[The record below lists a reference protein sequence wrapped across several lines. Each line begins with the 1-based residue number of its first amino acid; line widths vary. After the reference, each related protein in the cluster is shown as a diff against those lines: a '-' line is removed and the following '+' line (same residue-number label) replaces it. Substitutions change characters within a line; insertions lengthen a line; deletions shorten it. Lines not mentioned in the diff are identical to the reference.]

1 MTSQLSPFLRHSW
14 RPQVALLATV
24 AAFVNLDHAER
35 TKLERVSTVSEPRDG
50 TEVFSQGDIA
60 DAVYAIVG
68 GDGHVRIGA
77 VDKHSK
83 SLMVEVFHDGEI
95 FGEIGVIDG
104 GPRSAAAVVEGN
116 VKLVRI
122 PGAVFLSALS
132 RDPALGEA
140 LCRAVAGRLRRTFE
154 RFQDASFETLE
165 VRLARQVLYLADREG
180 RHTVQGIR
188 LGRHLRQNDLADLLG
203 ATTRSI
209 ITILN
214 AWRAAGV
221 VLYDT
226 ERAFL
231 TLCDPGALRA
241 LVQQAADSLDCR
253 LAPTRAVRHYGNAR
267 RSDT

>member
-1 MTSQLSPFLRHSW
+1 MTSQHSPFLRHSW
-14 RPQVALLATV
+14 SPQIALLATV
-24 AAFVNLDHAER
+24 AAFLNVDHAER
-35 TKLERVSTVSEPRDG
+35 AKLEHVSTVSEPRDG
-50 TEVFSQGDIA
+50 AEVFGQGDIA

-77 VDKHSK
+77 VDRHSK
-83 SLMVEVFHDGEI
+83 ALMVEVFHNGEI

-104 GPRSAAAVVEGN
+104 KPRSAAAIVEGR

-140 LCRAVAGRLRRTFE
+140 LSRLFAGRLRRTFE
-154 RFQDASFETLE
+154 LLQDASFETLE
-165 VRLARQVLYLADREG
+165 VRLARQLLYLADREG
-180 RHTVQGIR
+180 RNTVQGIR
-188 LGRHLRQNDLADLLG
+188 LARHLRQSDLADLLG

-214 AWRAAGV
+214 AWRVARV

-231 TLCDPGALRA
+231 TLCDPGALRTIA
-241 LVQQAADSLDCR
+241 QEAADSLDFR
-253 LAPTRAVRHYGNAR
+253 PVPVRGAPHYGNAR
-267 RSDT
+267 PPET